1 MIGKSIEL
9 YFDEYI
15 KQMFGSMYSW
25 MDINLPFT
33 FAILYV
39 VLMVVVS
46 IRSESEKYEITKIQ
60 KGILG
65 GTSLLIAGGIVAGL
79 MFGWTLKDS
88 VAVEGI
94 QGRYFLPV
102 LPAFMLLLRN
112 KWIVSK
118 KSMGNWAIVA
128 IGVLQYI
135 TYLKLYV
142 FIISR

>member
-1 MIGKSIEL
+1 ML
-9 YFDEYI
+9 
-15 KQMFGSMYSW
+15 
-25 MDINLPFT
+25 
-33 FAILYV
+33 
-39 VLMVVVS
+39 VVS

-102 LPAFMLLLRN
+102 LPALCCFFVISGSYQRRV
-112 KWIVSK
+112 WV
-118 KSMGNWAIVA
+118 
-128 IGVLQYI
+128 IGRLWQ
-135 TYLKLYV
+135 LE
-142 FIISR
+142 FFNISRI

>member
-1 MIGKSIEL
+1 
-9 YFDEYI
+9 
-15 KQMFGSMYSW
+15 

-94 QGRYFLPV
+94 LPV